1 MVDLSIGFHGGS
13 FQFANRKRLP
23 GRVFATEGPFLI
35 PTPPWLDH
43 RPTQSWSMLRIKHEY
58 WSLWTIY
65 GCIYIYAIHIYIW
78 YIYIYHIYIY
88 IYHTTVISYKL
99 LSIHQY
105 GWLTINYWS
114 LLSIDYF
121 DHLSLGLA
129 ALKGAVQ
136 PHPKSLNPL
145 GILFIMAHHCGSPLF
160 KTSSQLGW
168 ECLIISDVE
177 ANKKWTKYTVL
188 A

>member
-43 RPTQSWSMLRIKHEY
+43 RPTQPWSMLRIKHEY

-65 GCIYIYAIHIYIW
+65 GCIYICYTYIYD
-78 YIYIYHIYIY
+78 IYIYHIYIYIY

-105 GWLTINYWS
+105 GWLTIIYWTQRWEPHS
-114 LLSIDYF
+114 PEAKPGPRRSCATSCSPSRSRGGADRPRSK
-121 DHLSLGLA
+121 DWTSKALG
-129 ALKGAVQ
+129 V
-136 PHPKSLNPL
+136 SN
-145 GILFIMAHHCGSPLF
+145 
-160 KTSSQLGW
+160 
-168 ECLIISDVE
+168 
-177 ANKKWTKYTVL
+177 
-188 A
+188 